1 MKIYDCFMFYDED
14 LVIDLRLNILNE
26 YVHEFVIVES
36 KFTHSGK
43 KRKLLFDINK
53 YTKFKKK
60 INYIVLE
67 DEPID
72 LEIVQDNDT
81 DDKKNSK
88 YIMNALKRENYQRN
102 GIKKGLTNAKPDDL
116 ILISDVDEIPNLSNL
131 IINEIS
137 DNIILFKQNFYYYK
151 LNLKLEDMPWLGTKG
166 CKYKN
171 LKSPQWLRNI
181 KDKKYPFWR
190 LDVLFSDKKYSNI
203 KFIDNG
209 GWHFSN
215 MKTPEDIE
223 KKMRTYLHH
232 REYDIKP
239 LGTKKIEEMIKSKKS
254 IYNLRADMKN
264 EKIDGT
270 QNLKATDG
278 RELPEYLKKNK
289 RKYSN
294 WIE

>member
-1 MKIYDCFMFYDED
+1 MFYDED
-14 LVIDLRLNILNE
+14 LVIDLRLNILND
-26 YVHEFVIVES
+26 YVHKFVIVES

-43 KRKLLFDINK
+43 KRELLFDINK
-53 YTKFKKK
+53 YSKFKEK

-67 DEPID
+67 NEPVD
-72 LEIVQDNDT
+72 LEIVHDNDT

-88 YIMNALKRENYQRN
+88 YIMNALKRENFQRN
-102 GIKKGLTNAKPDDL
+102 GIKKGLTNAEPGDL
-116 ILISDVDEIPNLSNL
+116 ILVSDVDEIPNLSNL
-131 IINEIS
+131 DLNEIN

-151 LNLKLEDMPWLGTKG
+151 FNLKLEDMPWLGTKG

-215 MKTPEDIE
+215 MKTPEEIE

-289 RKYSN
+289 TKYSN

>member
-1 MKIYDCFMFYDED
+1 MFYDED

-26 YVHEFVIVES
+26 YVHKFVIVES

-43 KRKLLFDINK
+43 KRELLFDINK
-53 YTKFKKK
+53 YSKFKKK

-67 DEPID
+67 NEPVD
-72 LEIVQDNDT
+72 LEIVHDNDT

-88 YIMNALKRENYQRN
+88 YIMNALKRENFQRN
-102 GIKKGLTNAKPDDL
+102 GIKKGLTNAKPGDL
-116 ILISDVDEIPNLSNL
+116 ILVSDVDEIPNLSNL
-131 IINEIS
+131 DLNEIN

-151 LNLKLEDMPWLGTKG
+151 FNLKLEDMPWLGTKG

-215 MKTPEDIE
+215 MKTPEEIE

-264 EKIDGT
+264 EKI
-270 QNLKATDG
+270 
-278 RELPEYLKKNK
+278 
-289 RKYSN
+289 
-294 WIE
+294 

>member
-1 MKIYDCFMFYDED
+1 MFYDED

-26 YVHEFVIVES
+26 YVHKFVIVES

-43 KRKLLFDINK
+43 KRELLFDINK
-53 YTKFKKK
+53 YSKFKNK

-67 DEPID
+67 NEPVD
-72 LEIVQDNDT
+72 LERVHDNDT

-88 YIMNALKRENYQRN
+88 YIMNALKRENFQRN
-102 GIKKGLTNAKPDDL
+102 GIKKGLTNAEPGDL
-116 ILISDVDEIPNLSNL
+116 ILVSDVDEIPNLSNL
-131 IINEIS
+131 DLNEIN

-151 LNLKLEDMPWLGTKG
+151 FNLKLEDMPWLGTKG

-215 MKTPEDIE
+215 MKTPEEIE

-289 RKYSN
+289 TKYSN

>member
-1 MKIYDCFMFYDED
+1 MFYDED

-26 YVHEFVIVES
+26 YVHKFVIVES

-43 KRKLLFDINK
+43 KRELLFDINK
-53 YTKFKKK
+53 YSKFKEK

-67 DEPID
+67 NEPVD
-72 LEIVQDNDT
+72 LEIVHDNDT

-88 YIMNALKRENYQRN
+88 YIMNALKRENFQRN
-102 GIKKGLTNAKPDDL
+102 GIKKGLTNAEPGDL
-116 ILISDVDEIPNLSNL
+116 ILVSDVDEIPNLSNL
-131 IINEIS
+131 DLNEIN

-151 LNLKLEDMPWLGTKG
+151 FNLKLEDMPWLGTKG

-215 MKTPEDIE
+215 MKTPEEIE

-289 RKYSN
+289 TKYSN

>member
-14 LVIDLRLNILNE
+14 LVMDLRLNILNDFI
-26 YVHEFVIVES
+26 HEFVIVES

-43 KRKLLFDINK
+43 KRELLFDIK
-53 YTKFKKK
+53 RYSKFKKK

-67 DEPID
+67 NEPKD
-72 LEIVQDNDT
+72 LEIVHDNDT

-102 GIKKGLTNAKPDDL
+102 EIKRGLTNAKPDDL
-116 ILISDVDEIPNLSNL
+116 ILVSDVDEIPNLSNL
-131 IINEIS
+131 DINKINN
-137 DNIILFKQNFYYYK
+137 NIILFKQNFYYYK
-151 LNLKLEDMPWLGTKG
+151 FNLKLEDMSWLGSKG
-166 CKYKN
+166 CKHKN

-190 LDVLFSDKKYSNI
+190 LDILFSDKKYSNI

-215 MKTPEDIE
+215 MKSPEEIE

-232 REYDIKP
+232 REYDLKP
-239 LGTKKIEEMIKSKKS
+239 LGAKKIEEIIKSKKS
-254 IYNLRADMKN
+254 IYNLRADMKS
-264 EKIDGT
+264 EKFDGT

-278 RELPEYLKKNK
+278 SELPEYVKMNK
-289 RKYSN
+289 TKYSN

>member
-26 YVHEFVIVES
+26 YVHKFVIVES

-43 KRKLLFDINK
+43 KRELLFDINK
-53 YTKFKKK
+53 YSKFKKK

-67 DEPID
+67 NEPVD
-72 LEIVQDNDT
+72 LEIVHDNDT

-88 YIMNALKRENYQRN
+88 YIMNALKRENFQRN

-116 ILISDVDEIPNLSNL
+116 ILVSDVDEIPNLSNL
-131 IINEIS
+131 DINKVN

-151 LNLKLEDMPWLGTKG
+151 FNLKLEDMPWLGTKG

-190 LDVLFSDKKYSNI
+190 LDVLFSNKKYSNI

-215 MKTPEDIE
+215 MKTPEEIE

-289 RKYSN
+289 TKYSN

>member
-1 MKIYDCFMFYDED
+1 MFYDED

-26 YVHEFVIVES
+26 YVHKFVIVES

-43 KRKLLFDINK
+43 KREPLFDINK
-53 YTKFKKK
+53 YSKFKKK

-67 DEPID
+67 NEPVD
-72 LEIVQDNDT
+72 LEIVHDNDT

-88 YIMNALKRENYQRN
+88 YIMNALKRENFQRN
-102 GIKKGLTNAKPDDL
+102 GIKKGLTNAEPGDL
-116 ILISDVDEIPNLSNL
+116 ILVSDVDEIPNLSNL
-131 IINEIS
+131 DLNEIN

-151 LNLKLEDMPWLGTKG
+151 FNLKLEDMPWLGTKG

-215 MKTPEDIE
+215 MKTPEEIE

-289 RKYSN
+289 TKYSN